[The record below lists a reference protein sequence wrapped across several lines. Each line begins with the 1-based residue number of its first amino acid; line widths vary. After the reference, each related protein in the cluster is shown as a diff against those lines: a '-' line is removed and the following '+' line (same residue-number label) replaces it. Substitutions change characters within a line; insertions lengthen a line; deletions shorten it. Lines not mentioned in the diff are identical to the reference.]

1 MKAPKTDLFP
11 LWTKVCAED
20 DIKAF
25 EVLYDLLFKRLIKFC
40 IYYVERK
47 EVAEEIVSD
56 IFVRCWENRKT
67 ETVILNLETYLFT
80 AVRNQSLKH
89 LKKNAHIHLVEI
101 ESAAEFRF
109 IDRTDPEKELNNKEL
124 HHKLDQAIEKLPPQ
138 AKMIFRLIKENGMK
152 YKEVAEILEIS
163 PRTVQT
169 QLFRA
174 IAKLRVILQSY
185 YQMHNK
191 ENKSNNPIGLLIFFC
206 LLQIL
211 MIL

>member
-1 MKAPKTDLFP
+1 LKALKPDLFQ
-11 LWTKVCAED
+11 LWTKVCSED
-20 DIKAF
+20 DVKAF
-25 EVLYDLLFKRLIKFC
+25 EVLYYLLFARLIKFC
-40 IYYVERK
+40 IYYVDRK

-67 ETVILNLETYLFT
+67 EAVILNLETYLFT
-80 AVRNQSLKH
+80 AVRNQSLKY

-109 IDRTDPEKELNNKEL
+109 IDKTDPEKELNNKEL
-124 HHKLDQAIEKLPPQ
+124 HFKLDQAIDKLPPQ

-185 YQMHNK
+185 YAHLKKNDSNK
-191 ENKSNNPIGLLIFFC
+191 YINPVLLFC